1 MEYDTRRRRRRRRRE
16 ENSVGR
22 STCARGGTSVSSE
35 LPDVFSTLA
44 VAFRFIRA
52 LCAFDLAIAR
62 HVLRL
67 LRPPPS
73 LFLLLSSLSPN
84 PSSSRSHD
92 SLIFSPRLARCAVCT
107 SMHRARNNR
116 RTKDTRRGKRG
127 RASSFSSFFSFFL
140 SFPFLS
146 LSCTHTHI
154 RSHSSLEEVSRSG
167 GVVARDVIPSF
178 PLFVRNRAKLI
189 IIITRRNEI
198 LR

>member
-1 MEYDTRRRRRRRRRE
+1 MRRRRRRRRRE

-67 LRPPPS
+67 LRPPLS
-73 LFLLLSSLSPN
+73 LLLLSSLSPN

-146 LSCTHTHI
+146 LSCTHIHI
-154 RSHSSLEEVSRSG
+154 HSHSSLEEVSRSG

-189 IIITRRNEI
+189 IITRRNEI

>member
-67 LRPPPS
+67 LRPPLS
-73 LFLLLSSLSPN
+73 LLLLSSLSPN

-127 RASSFSSFFSFFL
+127 RASSFSSFFSFFFIF
-140 SFPFLS
+140 SFPLS
-146 LSCTHTHI
+146 LLHTHTHTFTFVP
-154 RSHSSLEEVSRSG
+154 RTSLEIGRGCRARCYSFVPALRS
-167 GVVARDVIPSF
+167 
-178 PLFVRNRAKLI
+178 
-189 IIITRRNEI
+189 E
-198 LR
+198 

>member
-67 LRPPPS
+67 LRPPLS
-73 LFLLLSSLSPN
+73 LLLLSSLSPN

-127 RASSFSSFFSFFL
+127 RASSFSSFFSFFFYL
-140 SFPFLS
+140 FLS
-146 LSCTHTHI
+146 SLSLAHTHTYVHI
-154 RSHSSLEEVSRSG
+154 RPSKKSRDREGLSRAMLFLRSRS
-167 GVVARDVIPSF
+167 SF
-178 PLFVRNRAKLI
+178 GIGQN
-189 IIITRRNEI
+189 
-198 LR
+198 